1 MCDKTPLL
9 VHRQSV
15 VPCLQIG
22 LGVTQITARFGAREP
37 VCPEGPGFGEDVHLA
52 RASGRFQPEATCA
65 FALPDHESMRAA
77 PPTRPG
83 RQPVMEP
90 HMFVPDPSVFDGEA
104 LARLRELD
112 PKGESR
118 LLERLFRTF
127 QSSLDKL
134 IPQMLNAHK
143 AGDLATMRLTAH
155 TLKSSSA
162 SVGAAR
168 LSASCAELEAAI
180 RAGGPGPFD
189 RLVEAVRQEAA
200 RVHQSL
206 EGLLG
211 SD

>member
-1 MCDKTPLL
+1 
-9 VHRQSV
+9 
-15 VPCLQIG
+15 
-22 LGVTQITARFGAREP
+22 
-37 VCPEGPGFGEDVHLA
+37 
-52 RASGRFQPEATCA
+52 
-65 FALPDHESMRAA
+65 
-77 PPTRPG
+77 
-83 RQPVMEP
+83 
-90 HMFVPDPSVFDGEA
+90 MFVPDPSVFDGEA

-112 PKGESR
+112 PKGENR

-134 IPQMLNAHK
+134 IPQMVDAHK